1 MSKLSAFNTFKDE
14 LCWDY
19 RDEYVCNPC
28 LQPPQMQEGETQMQ
42 QRNLVPKCAHT
53 CHACMSECTQAYIHM
68 HKHKHIHIYASA
80 HEPLLPHT
88 HVHTYL
94 HICSICTHIHAS
106 TYVCICVYTWA
117 CTCTHIIMWKE
128 CENVLNCN
136 ILELSEI
143 IPHCRSSW
151 NAGYPTASFDV
162 TQGVHSSNRPCLGT
176 GLTHITSLWT
186 QWSLKY
192 YIISV
197 FFKVCTRNCH
207 FPLSL
212 ILMSVSFF

>member
-1 MSKLSAFNTFKDE
+1 MHAWVNAHKHTYTCINTSTYTFMQVHMN
-14 LCWDY
+14 LYFHTHMYTHIYTYAAYAHTFMHPHTCA
-19 RDEYVCNPC
+19 YVCTH
-28 LQPPQMQEGETQMQ
+28 EHV
-42 QRNLVPKCAHT
+42 RAH
-53 CHACMSECTQAYIHM
+53 
-68 HKHKHIHIYASA
+68 
-80 HEPLLPHT
+80 
-88 HVHTYL
+88 
-94 HICSICTHIHAS
+94 
-106 TYVCICVYTWA
+106 
-117 CTCTHIIMWKE
+117 THIIMWKE

-143 IPHCRSSW
+143 LPHCRSSW

-176 GLTHITSLWT
+176 GLTHIASLWT

>member
-1 MSKLSAFNTFKDE
+1 M
-14 LCWDY
+14 
-19 RDEYVCNPC
+19 
-28 LQPPQMQEGETQMQ
+28 
-42 QRNLVPKCAHT
+42 
-53 CHACMSECTQAYIHM
+53 HAWVNE
-68 HKHKHIHIYASA
+68 HKHTYTCINTSTYTFMQVHMNLYF
-80 HEPLLPHT
+80 HT
-88 HVHTYL
+88 HT
-94 HICSICTHIHAS
+94 CTHIFTHMQHMHTHS
-106 TYVCICVYTWA
+106 CTHIRMHMCVHMCIA
-117 CTCTHIIMWKE
+117 RAHTHIIMWKE

-162 TQGVHSSNRPCLGT
+162 TQGVHSFNRPCLGT